1 MPTFYANT
9 FHLILQ
15 LSIFTAAA
23 GKPDQN
29 NPDIYRKE
37 IITSGK
43 SGKWDNKKWVAAFH
57 PSVQPEKRK
66 VGQQKVGGR
75 FPSDFTSGKSG
86 KRDNKSG

>member
-57 PSVQPEKRK
+57 LTSHPEKVENETTK
-66 VGQQKVGGR
+66 VGSR
-75 FPSDFTSGKSG
+75 FPSDLSSGKSG
-86 KRDNKSG
+86 KCDK